1 MAASLDPR
9 AAQSSL
15 APDFYTSEAPTH
27 TTIITR
33 FSMNAL
39 NASGADDDDVEG
51 IFHLRLR
58 DSPAMPLP
66 DVTRR
71 MALCRA
77 RSPLGDLH
85 TIVVHIREH
94 LVGGPEPFVEIG
106 GRRIDRVAHDLV
118 ELPAEMGVLLAR
130 GIIAQVGPIGSERSE
145 LVDRVLGIDQRH
157 RRGLRR
163 AARAFARG
171 ILADDSGVEL
181 DLEVSIDDLLA
192 GLQIFRASDIA
203 LDDVDEFVV

>member
-27 TTIITR
+27 TTIITK
-33 FSMNAL
+33 FSINAL
-39 NASGADDDDVEG
+39 NASGADDDDDVEG
-51 IFHLRLR
+51 ICHLRLR

-66 DVTRR
+66 DVTRH
-71 MALCRA
+71 MALCCA

-94 LVGGPEPFVEIG
+94 LVGSREPFVEIG
-106 GRRIDRVAHDLV
+106 GRHIDRIAHDLV

-130 GIIAQVGPIGSERSE
+130 GIIAQVG
-145 LVDRVLGIDQRH
+145 
-157 RRGLRR
+157 
-163 AARAFARG
+163 
-171 ILADDSGVEL
+171 
-181 DLEVSIDDLLA
+181 
-192 GLQIFRASDIA
+192 
-203 LDDVDEFVV
+203 

>member
-1 MAASLDPR
+1 MAAFLDPR

-15 APDFYTSEAPTH
+15 APDFYTSKAPTH
-27 TTIITR
+27 TTIITK
-33 FSMNAL
+33 FSISAL

-106 GRRIDRVAHDLV
+106 GRGIDRVAHDLV
-118 ELPAEMGVLLAR
+118 QAPAGV
-130 GIIAQVGPIGSERSE
+130 GG
-145 LVDRVLGIDQRH
+145 LVSL
-157 RRGLRR
+157 
-163 AARAFARG
+163 
-171 ILADDSGVEL
+171 
-181 DLEVSIDDLLA
+181 
-192 GLQIFRASDIA
+192 
-203 LDDVDEFVV
+203 